1 MSGSVAVNEDGWA
14 TRLKPRPDSPEYLEM
29 QRLVRGKNINEKT
42 LLATDYL
49 NHFNEII
56 MILDML
62 PSFPDCFD
70 EAREWQPK
78 NYEEHFR
85 NSGFSDRELA
95 ISAYEH
101 SPRRFRK
108 PFDDT
113 IDAMNQ
119 LILSALDDI
128 ETAISENSNE
138 EVARIVSATNTTMRR
153 LTDVVSAVIHGG
165 EDTAQQAEIVS
176 ILAD

>member
-1 MSGSVAVNEDGWA
+1 MNEDAWA
-14 TRLKPRPDSPEYLEM
+14 DGLKSNPESSEYLEM
-29 QRLVRGKNINEKT
+29 QRRVRGKNINEKT
-42 LLATDYL
+42 LLATDFL

-62 PSFPDCFD
+62 PSFPDCLE

-85 NSGFSDRELA
+85 HSGFSDRELA

-113 IDAMNQ
+113 INAMNQ
-119 LILSALDDI
+119 LIESALERI
-128 ETAISENSNE
+128 EAAIGNNKNE
-138 EVARIVSATNTTMRR
+138 EVARIVTTTNTTMRR
-153 LTDVVSAVIHGG
+153 LTDVASSVIHGG
-165 EDTAQQAEIVS
+165 EDTAQQAEIDS